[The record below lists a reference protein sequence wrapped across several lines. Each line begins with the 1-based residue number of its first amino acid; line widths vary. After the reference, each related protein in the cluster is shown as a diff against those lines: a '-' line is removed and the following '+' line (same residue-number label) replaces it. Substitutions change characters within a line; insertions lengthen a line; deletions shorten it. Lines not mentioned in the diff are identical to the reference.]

1 MPIQPPTLK
10 SGQLV
15 LRPVVEEKDLPT
27 LFTWRNDSTTLYLWS
42 PRYYPLSFEQFRQE
56 FLDDAIRQGRIQMIV
71 ELEGRIIGTI
81 YFYDYSLNDRNG
93 FLGIYL
99 DPQATGHGHGVTA
112 LALFLEYLFA
122 YLNLHKAYAYDF
134 NPASFTPLER
144 AGFKLEGCLKGHR
157 YFQGAYHDQRLYA
170 FYREQL
176 AIAERILARHN
187 SGALQK

>member
-10 SGQLV
+10 SGKLV
-15 LRPVVEEKDLPT
+15 LRPVVEEKDLPV
-27 LFTWRNDSTTLYLWS
+27 LFGWRNDPTTLFLWS
-42 PRYYPLSFEQFRQE
+42 PRYYPVSFEQFRQE
-56 FLDDAIRQGRIQMIV
+56 FLDDTVRQGRIQMIV

-99 DPQATGHGHGVTA
+99 EPQATGHGHGVIA

-122 YLNLHKAYAYDF
+122 YLNLKKVYANAYNF
-134 NPASFTPLER
+134 NPASFKPLEK
-144 AGFKLEGCLKGHR
+144 AGFKLEGCLEGHR
-157 YFQGAYHDQRLYA
+157 YFQGEYHDQCIYA

-176 AIAERILARHN
+176 EIVKRILTRRKK
-187 SGALQK
+187 ST